1 MTYDEAVDYILNIP
15 KFTKKNSLEH
25 TRQFLRFLGNPER
38 ELKVIHVAGTN
49 GKGSVCVYVEAM
61 LRSEGKSAGLFVSP
75 HLVRMN
81 ERIRIRGEQISDGEF
96 VRVFEK
102 VMEKVREMERQG
114 FPHPTFFEI
123 LFGMAVTAFADAGV
137 EYAVLETGL
146 GGRLDATNAVEHP
159 AVTAIASIGMDHREI
174 LGDTLEQIAAE
185 KAGILKKHVP
195 VFYSEGAEASNRVIE
210 ERAAGLGISCK
221 KIGKNAF
228 ENLRIEHK
236 NIAFSCTNAYYGTT
250 AWKLRNTGLYQAEN
264 AMLALEVMKSLLGE
278 AGRPQLWREALAQ
291 VTWEGRMEEILPG
304 IYIDGAHNLNAVVR
318 FVQSVKA
325 RGPHRTAVLFSA
337 VQEKDYEEMTAY
349 LCRNLE
355 ADYYVVTRIEDS
367 RAADTEKLLAA
378 FARYTDRPVAVIESP
393 REALHYV
400 RKHQDGRTVYCL
412 GSLYLAGMLKELAQE
427 ESLC

>member
-25 TRQFLRFLGNPER
+25 TRQCLRFLGNPER

-81 ERIRIRGEQISDGEF
+81 ERIRIRGEQISDREF

-236 NIAFSCTNAYYGTT
+236 NIAFSCTNAYYG
-250 AWKLRNTGLYQAEN
+250 
-264 AMLALEVMKSLLGE
+264 
-278 AGRPQLWREALAQ
+278 
-291 VTWEGRMEEILPG
+291 
-304 IYIDGAHNLNAVVR
+304 
-318 FVQSVKA
+318 
-325 RGPHRTAVLFSA
+325 
-337 VQEKDYEEMTAY
+337 
-349 LCRNLE
+349 
-355 ADYYVVTRIEDS
+355 
-367 RAADTEKLLAA
+367 
-378 FARYTDRPVAVIESP
+378 
-393 REALHYV
+393 
-400 RKHQDGRTVYCL
+400 
-412 GSLYLAGMLKELAQE
+412 
-427 ESLC
+427 

>member
-1 MTYDEAVDYILNIP
+1 MYLD
-15 KFTKKNSLEH
+15 
-25 TRQFLRFLGNPER
+25 
-38 ELKVIHVAGTN
+38 
-49 GKGSVCVYVEAM
+49 AM

-75 HLVRMN
+75 HLIRMN
-81 ERIRIRGEQISDGEF
+81 ERIRIHGEQISDGEF

-114 FPHPTFFEI
+114 LSHPTFFEL
-123 LFGMAVTAFADAGV
+123 LFGMAMTAFAEAGV
-137 EYAVLETGL
+137 EFAVLETGL
-146 GGRLDATNAVEHP
+146 GGRLDATNAIEHP
-159 AVTAIASIGMDHREI
+159 AVTAIASIGMDHQEI

-185 KAGILKKHVP
+185 KAGILKKGVP
-195 VFYSEGAEASNRVIE
+195 VFYSEGEEAAGQVIE
-210 ERAAGLGISCK
+210 RQAARLGISCK

-304 IYIDGAHNLNAVVR
+304 IYIDGAHNLNAVIR